1 MNTVYLTNFQI
12 QNLHECITNGRM
24 GQGIIYASAS
34 LLLYDYCLTVWDEVR
49 YIWRRPM
56 SISSSAFIIARYGA
70 MAGIILTI
78 VPNLCWPVENSLQ
91 NSLQTAAGILRFL
104 SVVASEFIVAVRTW
118 AIWNRSRRILIALTI
133 FSLATMIPTAVIVGE
148 RISLTRVV
156 PLAIPE
162 FEQIC
167 SLAIGDITARFIVPY
182 IMVIFYECVN
192 LTFTLIQIVR
202 WRRTI
207 PENVRAPIIDYLWRD
222 GIIHFLLMLV
232 LGLMNTGIVLQQ
244 VPQVRSG
251 GSQLQAV
258 FQSILSTRIV
268 LHLARSRDSR
278 DITAPGC
285 SVYQSSGGIQ
295 FTSVYGASESGI
307 RTTASGMELAILS

>member
-1 MNTVYLTNFQI
+1 
-12 QNLHECITNGRM
+12 
-24 GQGIIYASAS
+24 
-34 LLLYDYCLTVWDEVR
+34 
-49 YIWRRPM
+49 M
-56 SISSSAFIIARYGA
+56 SVSSSAFLIARYGA
-70 MAGIILTI
+70 MAEIILTI
-78 VPNLCWPVENSLQ
+78 VPVSCVGLWRIACRLELAV
-91 NSLQTAAGILRFL
+91 LRLL

-133 FSLATMIPTAVIVGE
+133 FSLATMIPTAVIAGE
-148 RISLTRVV
+148 RIALTRIV

-167 SLAIGDITARFIVPY
+167 SLTVGDITARFIVPY

-192 LTFTLIQIVR
+192 LTLTLIQIVK

-207 PENVRAPIIDYLWRD
+207 PENVRAPIIDTLWRD
-222 GIIHFLLMLV
+222 GIMHFLLMLV

-258 FQSILSTRIV
+258 FQSILATRIV
-268 LHLARSRDSR
+268 LHLAGSRDSR

-295 FTSVYGASESGI
+295 FTSVYGDCSVSESGI
-307 RTTASGMELAILS
+307 RTTSVTVSGMELAILT